1 MKNLMQGVQQTG
13 WRSRAHRAWFRLCSV
28 CLSVYIGYIA
38 CFAHSRAFEGKPQT
52 LIALTGFLLGC
63 AGAYLLLE
71 VATKALSGFGL
82 QGKTRT
88 GLDWRVLLAAFV
100 LAVGVF
106 GCSFAA
112 CYPGGVN
119 YDVSNQWRQVHSG
132 EFNNWHPLMHTLL
145 IWMITR
151 LADSYPFVLLVQIAA
166 FSAALAYLTAVLH
179 KRGVPAWLALGC
191 EGLVTLTPLV
201 RNTLM
206 YAGKDN
212 AMAIGVLLL
221 TTWTVEILYSNGEW
235 LKKTPHWLLFGG
247 MLAIKTLLRHNA
259 MLWTYVLIAC
269 IFFCFKACRKHAALA
284 AAVMA
289 ALLVLIQGPL
299 FGALNVVYPD
309 NFVDESMGIP
319 MTILGDVKVTEP
331 DKLDEETTAFL
342 ATLAT
347 DEEWQS
353 IYRLHNYNSIKFTFD
368 REYVARKP
376 LGELL
381 GMTARTALAAPRTAF
396 EAFNGLTDLVWDVT
410 GKGEGTLTVRNS
422 GDIPEVNFKSAKL
435 NALGGEFVRVFDGLT
450 ELPIVRWLTQNVGV
464 QMLLLLLVTLWAL
477 RRHGV
482 KVLMLA
488 LPTLIYNLGT
498 MMLLASNDARF
509 FQFTMTISI
518 PCMLVLLFLPK
529 EEKV

>member
-1 MKNLMQGVQQTG
+1 MKNLVQGAQQTG

-38 CFAHSRAFEGKPQT
+38 CFAHSNVFEGKMQT
-52 LIALTGFLLGC
+52 IIALAVFALVSACTW
-63 AGAYLLLE
+63 LLLE
-71 VATKALSGFGL
+71 NGAKALSCLSLKG
-82 QGKTRT
+82 QSRCS
-88 GLDWRVLLAAFV
+88 LDWRVLTAAFV
-100 LAVGVF
+100 LAMGVF
-106 GCSFAA
+106 GCAFAA

-145 IWMITR
+145 VWLITR
-151 LADSYPFVLLVQIAA
+151 FADSYPFVLLVQITAFAAA
-166 FSAALAYLTAVLH
+166 FAYLTAVIH

-191 EGLVTLTPLV
+191 ELLVTLTPLV

-221 TTWTVEILYSNGEW
+221 TAWTVEILYSSGEW
-235 LKKTPHWLLFGG
+235 LKNPLHWLLFGVV
-247 MLAIKTLLRHNA
+247 LAVTTLLRHNA

-284 AAVMA
+284 AVVMA

-299 FGALNVVYPD
+299 FGALDVVYPD

-353 IYRLHNYNSIKFTFD
+353 TYRLHNYNSIKFTFD

-410 GKGEGTLTVRNS
+410 GEGEGTLTVRNS

-435 NALGGEFVRVFDGLT
+435 NALGGKFVSVFDWLT
-450 ELPIVRWLTQNVGV
+450 ELPLVRWLTQNVGV

-477 RRHGV
+477 YRHGV

-509 FQFTMTISI
+509 FQFAMTISI
-518 PCMLVLLFLPK
+518 PCMLALLFLPK